1 MGDIEARSLGTRK
14 GVSFKAAKID
24 VLGCDVDLLVV
35 GMFERDGINR
45 PTGGANQIDR
55 ALHGTLGRLR
65 EGRISKGTMGDTL
78 ILSSTPALIKANSLM
93 LIGMGDDPGTLP
105 HSIGELTANAM
116 QTALRMGARSTACL
130 LTWSERELP
139 SNLVELTAEMMMKGV
154 LRAVEGHDG
163 HDRQPEMEWF
173 FDIRNGD
180 AARMA
185 DALERALGKP
195 SG

>member
-1 MGDIEARSLGTRK
+1 
-14 GVSFKAAKID
+14 
-24 VLGCDVDLLVV
+24 
-35 GMFERDGINR
+35 
-45 PTGGANQIDR
+45 
-55 ALHGTLGRLR
+55 
-65 EGRISKGTMGDTL
+65 
-78 ILSSTPALIKANSLM
+78 
-93 LIGMGDDPGTLP
+93 
-105 HSIGELTANAM
+105 
-116 QTALRMGARSTACL
+116 
-130 LTWSERELP
+130 
-139 SNLVELTAEMMMKGV
+139 MMMKGV